1 MPKLVLVRHG
11 QTVHNRLGLIQGR
24 TDTELSPEGEAQ
36 ARKLAVE
43 LREEP
48 FDRVYSSPL
57 KRAFRTAEIIVQGRD
72 IAITT
77 DDRLVEIDQGDWTSQ
92 NGRELFMTSEQYK
105 KWVIDPTK
113 TGPPNGETIHE
124 VLKRANSFFGDIK
137 GDNILLVAHG
147 GVIAVM
153 RTVLESHPLDKA
165 WELLMGNGQAIVLT
179 ISNTII

>member
-92 NGRELFMTSEQYK
+92 KGTQLFMTSEHYK
-105 KWVIDPTK
+105 EWVRNPTAA
-113 TGPPNGETIHE
+113 GPPNGETIYD
-124 VLKRANSFFGDIK
+124 VLKRVNSFFGDVK

-153 RTVLESHPLDKA
+153 RTVLESHPLAKA
-165 WELLMGNGQAIVLT
+165 WELLPRNGQAITLSIPT
-179 ISNTII
+179 R